1 MNELRQAL
9 LGDSAHTPPMRIT
22 AGLSPELS
30 HALTTVCPIHGSL
43 TAMSGSSHA
52 GFSAPHTIYQ
62 ELWHI
67 AFWLRITL
75 DWIEGIETPYP
86 ESPQDAFPNSTQTEA
101 EPWEKLRQRFAR
113 DIQTAADLTSGD
125 MLDRPIQCPS
135 RPGEPTRTMT
145 VREQLISLAAHNA
158 YHFGRIVLLRQLHGA
173 WPPPGG
179 GFTW

>member
-9 LGDSAHTPPMRIT
+9 LGDSAHTPPTRIT
-22 AGLSPELS
+22 EGLSSELC
-30 HALTTVCPIHGSL
+30 HAQ
-43 TAMSGSSHA
+43 TAMSGSDHPS
-52 GFSAPHTIYQ
+52 FSAPHTIYQ

-75 DWIEGIETPYP
+75 DWIEGVETPYP
-86 ESPQDAFPNSTQTEA
+86 TSPHDAFATAAQTEA
-101 EPWEKLRQRFAR
+101 EPWEQLRQRFAR
-113 DIQTAADLTSGD
+113 DIQAAADLTSGD
-125 MLDRPIQCPS
+125 VLDRSIQCPS

-145 VREQLISLAAHNA
+145 VHEQLISLAAHNS

-173 WPPPGG
+173 WPPQGG